1 MTYTAPAIHT
11 ALAAI
16 LKSLSVEKNGQLPG
30 NMGGKSYIT
39 ATDLN
44 SEAKR
49 KFVEHNLVLI
59 PNEKVIKYEAQ
70 SGTRLQILVA
80 IEGTYTLI
88 STVDGSIVEFGGVG
102 DGVATGS
109 AVASNIASTNALKN
123 ALLRLFLVT
132 EQSVEDAAKA
142 GSPEADEKSPAQ
154 SKITKAAGGAKASA
168 PAAGKSEVS
177 QLQNQIRD
185 YAKDVASSTG
195 VPATYYQAVGKRLF
209 PDAGASWMTDA
220 PSLSKVLAELKAG
233 ATE

>member
-80 IEGTYTLI
+80 IEGTYTLA
-88 STVDGSIVEFGGVG
+88 STVDGSVVEFGGVG

-142 GSPEADEKSPAQ
+142 GLADADEKSPTQ
-154 SKITKAAGGAKASA
+154 SKITKAAGGAKAPA
-168 PAAGKSEVS
+168 PVAGKSEVS
-177 QLQNQIRD
+177 QLQNEIRD